1 MDAKLEHWEKELP
14 PEYSQYR
21 DGSLVENIDPVELA
35 MIDCQRFTLLSWY
48 ITVRAKLH
56 IASMTGHGRPAQLR
70 RDVLE
75 TRRRCVLLSMRLIRF
90 QCETYDGIRGCRT
103 GLRPDFRQN
112 SWFFEGCFSLFE
124 TTVALITTL
133 TRWPWKEKTA
143 EADELAER
151 AIEVLT
157 EVTRREPGRK
167 GEIARMGAE
176 VLRVLHQENWWRGQV
191 SGGTVPPPLPLSAF
205 HMPSLPPG
213 IYDAMKLPE
222 GYELFASA
230 MYSSMVEPQAPSYTY

>member
-1 MDAKLEHWEKELP
+1 MDTKFEHWEEELP
-14 PEYSQYR
+14 PEYRQYR
-21 DGSLVENIDPVELA
+21 DKSLFEGVDPIERA
-35 MIDCQRFTLLSWY
+35 TIDCQRFMLLSWY
-48 ITVRAKLH
+48 ITVRTKLH

-75 TRRRCVLLSMRLIRF
+75 TRGRCVLLSMRLIRF

-103 GLRPDFRQN
+103 GLRPDFRQS

-133 TRWPWKEKTA
+133 TRWPWKEKIA

-151 AIEVLT
+151 AIGVLT
-157 EVTRREPGRK
+157 EVTRREVGRK

-176 VLRVLHQENWWRGQV
+176 VLRVLHREKWWRGQV
-191 SGGTVPPPLPLSAF
+191 SEGAVPPPLPLSAF
-205 HMPSLPPG
+205 HISALPPG
-213 IYDAMKLPE
+213 IYDAMKPPE
-222 GYELFASA
+222 GYEWFASA
-230 MYSSMVEPQAPSYTY
+230 IYSNMVEPQTSYSC

>member
-1 MDAKLEHWEKELP
+1 MDTKLEHWEENLP
-14 PEYSQYR
+14 PEYRQSR
-21 DGSLVENIDPVELA
+21 DKRLVEHIDPVELA
-35 MIDCQRFTLLSWY
+35 TIDCQRYMLLSWY

-56 IASMTGHGRPAQLR
+56 LASMTGHGRPAQSR

-75 TRRRCVLLSMRLIRF
+75 TRRRCVVLSMRLIRF
-90 QCETYDGIRGCRT
+90 QCETYDSIKGCRA
-103 GLRPDFRQN
+103 GLGPDFRHT

-157 EVTRREPGRK
+157 EVTTREVGKK
-167 GEIARMGAE
+167 GDIARMGAE
-176 VLRVLHQENWWRGQV
+176 VLRVLHREKWWRGQV
-191 SGGTVPPPLPLSAF
+191 SGGIVPPPLPLSAF
-205 HMPSLPPG
+205 HAPALPPG
-213 IYDAMKLPE
+213 IYDAMKPPE
-222 GYELFASA
+222 GHEWFASA
-230 MYSSMVEPQAPSYTY
+230 MYSNMVGLQTSYTC